1 MKTLEQTLEFH
12 KGKRSGSQFLRA
24 EDRFGRRFA
33 DFLTEK
39 QMEEIGLFMKDEY
52 KGKHKTIPFTRDN
65 ILAQLKKDVEF
76 GYEKCENMRGISSAL
91 MYGVVLEWCQV
102 LEEGLENWNE
112 DNYSPYGYPLFKAV
126 DEKYGWGLVGEPP
139 KEDDDED

>member
-12 KGKRSGSQFLRA
+12 KGKRAASELIQA

-39 QMEEIGLFMKDEY
+39 QMEEIGLFMKEEY
-52 KGKHKTIPFTRDN
+52 KGKHKTIPFTREN

-76 GYEKCENMRGISSAL
+76 GYEKCYNQRGISSGL
-91 MYGVVLEWCQV
+91 MYEVVLEWCQV
-102 LEEGLENWNE
+102 LEEGLENWIE
-112 DNYSPYGYPLFKAV
+112 GNYKPYGYPLFKAV
-126 DEKYGWGLVGEPP
+126 DDKYGWGLVGEPP
-139 KEDDDED
+139 SNEEE